1 MTKEQINVKYPVSA
15 VPLAKFAELVGKTKG
30 AVESMVKSGKLPTIE
45 YRDPTKPKSRTGE
58 IWISIT
64 AFNNG
69 MDMAVVCK
77 YYRLNLI
84 ALFIVVSQLKKYHVI
99 SCAK

>member
-1 MTKEQINVKYPVSA
+1 MTKDQINVKYPVSA

-69 MDMAVVCK
+69 MDMAYSNK
-77 YYRLNLI
+77 SPEQRDAWLLWI
-84 ALFIVVSQLKKYHVI
+84 GL
-99 SCAK
+99 